1 VTALRLATAGPIA
14 AGPVIFERL
23 DWRPYGIRPV
33 MPIAATQPNG
43 EPTRLDEF
51 RGKLAAD
58 LRERLPLA
66 DEDQHLG
73 EALDRWELSLFQ
85 SDPFR
90 AEQLRESLTS
100 LLGDTD
106 GLWAACVRAAILLG
120 ETPRDRGELLG
131 GLRSESPPPDVVRRA
146 LVEVVMHG
154 DRRKLLDTLD
164 ESILGLRARPAGYF
178 ALRAAS

>member
-1 VTALRLATAGPIA
+1 MTRGDSEPPDAPGELADAVTALRLATAGPIA

-33 MPIAATQPNG
+33 MPIAATRPNG

-58 LRERLPLA
+58 LRERLPVA
-66 DEDQHLG
+66 DEDQQLG

-90 AEQLRESLTS
+90 AEQLRESLGS
-100 LLGDTD
+100 LLG
-106 GLWAACVRAAILLG
+106 GRRRSLGRVRAR
-120 ETPRDRGELLG
+120 RD
-131 GLRSESPPPDVVRRA
+131 PARR
-146 LVEVVMHG
+146 
-154 DRRKLLDTLD
+154 DT
-164 ESILGLRARPAGYF
+164 EGAR
-178 ALRAAS
+178 

>member
-1 VTALRLATAGPIA
+1 
-14 AGPVIFERL
+14 
-23 DWRPYGIRPV
+23 
-33 MPIAATQPNG
+33 MPIAATQPLG

-66 DEDQHLG
+66 DEDQQLG

-100 LLGDTD
+100 LLGAD
-106 GLWAACVRAAILLG
+106 GFWAASMRAAILLG
-120 ETPRDRGELLG
+120 ESAQERSRLLDS
-131 GLRSESPPPDVVRRA
+131 LRSDSPPPDAVRRA
-146 LVEVVMHG
+146 LLEVVMHG
-154 DRRKLLDTLD
+154 DRAKLVASLDD
-164 ESILGLRARPAGYF
+164 AILGVRERPPGYF

>member
-1 VTALRLATAGPIA
+1 
-14 AGPVIFERL
+14 
-23 DWRPYGIRPV
+23 

-58 LRERLPLA
+58 LRLRLPIA
-66 DEDQHLG
+66 DEDQQLG

-100 LLGDTD
+100 LLGDAD
-106 GLWAACVRAAILLG
+106 GFWAASMRAAILLG
-120 ETPRDRGELLG
+120 ETPRDRSELVNA
-131 GLRSESPPPDVVRRA
+131 LRSSSPPPDTVRRA

-154 DRRKLLDTLD
+154 DRGKLVEALDD
-164 ESILGLRARPAGYF
+164 AILGVRERPPGYF